1 MELKKTPIVKVTGL
15 RKVYKGSDMPAVDS
29 LNFTVNGGDI
39 FGLLGPNGAGK
50 STTIMALCGLLK
62 INAGTIEVCGLDMRE
77 KGNEIRKQIGV
88 APQEIALF
96 PMLTMKENLEYFGRM
111 YGLESGVIN
120 GRINDYAKDFGLS
133 DKLSVRV
140 GHFSGGMKR
149 RLNLIAALLHS
160 PRLLI
165 LDEPT
170 TGVDVQSRKIIL
182 DYLLELK
189 SQGVTVIYSS
199 HLLEEA
205 EKICSRF
212 AILDE
217 GKMVA
222 EGSIAEMQALK
233 GANWNLEQYFLGLT
247 GKEAAC

>member
-1 MELKKTPIVKVTGL
+1 MELKDAIIKVSGL
-15 RKVYKGSDMPAVDS
+15 RKAYKGSVKPAVDN
-29 LNFTVNGGDI
+29 LGFAVAAGDI

-62 INAGTIEVCGLDMRE
+62 IDSGEIEVFGLDVRD
-77 KGNEIRKQIGV
+77 KGGEIRKQIGV
-88 APQEIALF
+88 APQDIALF
-96 PMLTMKENLEYFGRM
+96 PALTLKENLQYFGRM
-111 YGLESGVIN
+111 YGLKGAAIRD
-120 GRINDYAKDFGLS
+120 RIGHYTKAFGLA
-133 DKLSVRV
+133 DKLNVRV

-160 PRLLI
+160 PRLLV

-189 SQGVTVIYSS
+189 SQGVTIIYSS

-217 GKMVA
+217 GRMVA
-222 EGSIAEMQALK
+222 EGSIAEMRALK
-233 GANWNLEQYFLGLT
+233 GANWNLEQYFLSLT
-247 GKEAAC
+247 GREAVA

>member
-1 MELKKTPIVKVTGL
+1 MNGPGIIKVSGL
-15 RKVYKGSDMPAVDS
+15 RKVYKGSDAPAVDNLS
-29 LNFTVNGGDI
+29 FTVAERDI

-62 INAGTIEVCGLDMRE
+62 IDAGGIEVFGLNVRE
-77 KGNEIRKQIGV
+77 KGGEIRKQVGV
-88 APQEIALF
+88 APQDIALF
-96 PMLTMKENLEYFGRM
+96 PTLTLRENLEYFGRM
-111 YGLESGVIN
+111 YGLESGVI
-120 GRINDYAKDFGLS
+120 RDRTDHYTKAFGLA
-133 DKLSVRV
+133 DKANVRV

-189 SQGVTVIYSS
+189 SQGVTIIYSS

-217 GKMVA
+217 GRMVA
-222 EGSIAEMQALK
+222 EGSIAEMRALK
-233 GANWNLEQYFLGLT
+233 GANWSLEQYFLGLT
-247 GKEAAC
+247 GREAVA